1 MSDHGMDPAT
11 ARFLSLICAA
21 PQLTKAEELALAERY
36 LRHGDERARRRVLDA
51 NLRHVVALAL
61 RYRKLGV
68 AVSDLVAQGSLGLM
82 QALDRFDPGRGL
94 RLSTYANHWIRAEM
108 LGAALKA
115 RSLVGGGVGALGP
128 KYALRMRREHARLQA
143 QLGPTPEVHAILSAR
158 YGKTPEQIADIV
170 QRLEQRDASLD
181 AAPAGAS
188 RPLAELLHG
197 ELEPADDRVER
208 DRNLGQLSNAVE
220 GARTGLSPR
229 ERFIVENRLLA
240 DEETRV
246 SLKQIGHHFGVS
258 RERARQLEAALKGKL
273 RTRLAPMATRLQLHR
288 AA

>member
-1 MSDHGMDPAT
+1 MAAQGMDPTT
-11 ARFLSLICAA
+11 ARYLSLICAV
-21 PQLTKAEELALAERY
+21 PNLTKAEELALAERY
-36 LRHGDERARRRVLDA
+36 LRHGDERARKRVLDA

-108 LGAALKA
+108 LAVALKG

-128 KYALRMRREHARLQA
+128 KYALRMRRDHARLEA
-143 QLGPTPEVHAILSAR
+143 QLGATPEVLAILGER
-158 YGKTPEQIADIV
+158 YGKTPAQIAEIV

-181 AAPAGAS
+181 VAPGGSA

-197 ELEPADDRVER
+197 TVEPADDYAER
-208 DRNLGQLSNAVE
+208 SRNLGELTEAVHS
-220 GARTGLSPR
+220 ARTGLSPR
-229 ERFIVENRLLA
+229 ESFIVEHRLLA
-240 DEETRV
+240 DDEACL

-273 RTRLAPMATRLQLHR
+273 RARLAPVATRLQLH